1 MPRMPECSKECRV
14 SFMHAHPHLALGCME
29 PISWPGTPSVT
40 TETYGVP
47 NSPRCT
53 RLHSLPNYSLH
64 QVPLLSYPRRL
75 LRVYTWGAGC
85 FYSEPLG
92 CKTFLF
98 QKMLPGSWEK
108 RKSECKGP
116 LGLCF
121 SLKNAHRPEGKRAG
135 LSSGG
140 VARLGP
146 AMPQGQVSLIM
157 DKLSRAWQSFT
168 SARREQPQNWE
179 QDSLAPCC

>member
-1 MPRMPECSKECRV
+1 MGPGEGGIRLQPGSQVSERASWIFYGKLTSHLLQSTKHPTQQAENLCPAFPEAWLRFMALPRMPECSKECRV
-14 SFMHAHPHLALGCME
+14 SFTNAHPHLALGCME

-98 QKMLPGSWEK
+98 QKMLPGNWEK
-108 RKSECKGP
+108 RKASAK
-116 LGLCF
+116 
-121 SLKNAHRPEGKRAG
+121 AH
-135 LSSGG
+135 
-140 VARLGP
+140 
-146 AMPQGQVSLIM
+146 
-157 DKLSRAWQSFT
+157 
-168 SARREQPQNWE
+168 SAFVF
-179 QDSLAPCC
+179 L